1 MSDSW
6 IYRDFGQ
13 DFGPV
18 PFAQLQNLAA
28 SGTIPRDC
36 KVRSSTETT
45 WKKAADIDGLAFP
58 QTTSVSGSS
67 GSDPNLNTKGAD
79 DWFYTVGGLELG
91 PVSFDELLD
100 LGRNEQIAADDLVK
114 LGISGK
120 WRRAGS
126 IGRLMAVLPFQ
137 VAQKKQ
143 QRTSA
148 SSITIAPKVASP
160 PVAPPSNSSA
170 PTSTPNMND
179 RVEPSAQA
187 GYHEAYER
195 AKENIAGLI
204 LAQAE
209 AAYKAAEAQA
219 NQEIA
224 WAFAP
229 NVDNQWWGWMGG
241 VEYGPVEFQQVLA
254 LARNGQIKA
263 PDFIRNGMLGQY
275 IPVGSLPGLFN
286 AVAIL
291 AKAHESLA
299 LANAQA
305 KAAVALVAPVPTKP
319 AVVEKVK
326 RPTPSTDIPVV
337 RATEATPQRPIKSA
351 TQTPATEISQR
362 DVTKDVRPAAK
373 SNPAVSAVIQP
384 GRPVDRNADLLDQVK
399 AALAS
404 RSIPG
409 LNRIELELSSGELVM
424 RGNLAS
430 EGERLLALRV
440 AGQVPGVTNVV
451 DTLTVAQSGRM
462 TAAKSA
468 PAILAVKPAQ
478 RSGPGA
484 VSRLIE
490 SLSGFNIKHGVSAA
504 AVMGLLGFG
513 LWSFAGSSR
522 PVSVHPVKGRLMM
535 NGEPLADAAI
545 VLHRIGHSKIPANLH
560 PRARAK
566 GDGTFALETFDP
578 ADGAPNGDFVATV
591 CLNKAIETDG
601 ETLPGPNVLPAVYS
615 RPETSPLKIKITS
628 STRELQPLELVVE
641 K

>member
-36 KVRSSTETT
+36 KVRSSTGTT
-45 WKKAADIDGLAFP
+45 WKQAADIEGLTFP
-58 QTTSVSGSS
+58 RATSVSGSA

-79 DWFYTVGGLELG
+79 DWFYNVGGLELG

-100 LGRNEQIAADDLVK
+100 LGRNEQIAADDPVK
-114 LGISGK
+114 LGINGK

-137 VAQKKQ
+137 VAQKKT

-148 SSITIAPKVASP
+148 ASIAIAPNVASL
-160 PVAPPSNSSA
+160 PVAPQPNIIA
-170 PTSTPNMND
+170 PTSTPNINAPI
-179 RVEPSAQA
+179 EPSAQT

-204 LAQAE
+204 VAQAE

-241 VEYGPVEFQQVLA
+241 AEYGPVEFQQVLA
-254 LARNGQIKA
+254 LARNGQIKP

-291 AKAHESLA
+291 AKANESLA

-305 KAAVALVAPVPTKP
+305 NAAVALVAPVPTKP
-319 AVVEKVK
+319 AVIEKAK
-326 RPTPSTDIPVV
+326 RPTPSTNIPVV
-337 RATEATPQRPIKSA
+337 QATEATPQRPIKPA
-351 TQTPATEISQR
+351 TQTPATEIAQR
-362 DVTKDVRPAAK
+362 DITKDVKPAAN
-373 SNPAVSAVIQP
+373 SNPMVSVVTQP
-384 GRPVDRNADLLDQVK
+384 SRPVDRNAEVLDQVK
-399 AALAS
+399 EALAS

-409 LNRIELELSSGELVM
+409 LNRIELELSNGELVM

-451 DTLTVAQSGRM
+451 DALTVAQSGRM
-462 TAAKSA
+462 MAAKSA
-468 PAILAVKPAQ
+468 PTIMAAKPAQ

-484 VSRLIE
+484 ISRLIE
-490 SLSGFNIKHGVSAA
+490 SVNGLNLKYGVSAV

-566 GDGTFALETFDP
+566 EDGTFALETFDP
-578 ADGAPNGDFVATV
+578 ADGAPNGEFVATV
-591 CLNKAIETDG
+591 CLNKAVVTDG

-615 RPETSPLKIKITS
+615 RPETSPLKIKITA